1 MKAVRLN
8 ELGGPEKLHVEE
20 IPDPVPGPGQICVKL
35 KRAAFNRRDVF
46 ITKNLYPGVALP
58 ATLGSDGTGEV
69 AALGAGVAGPALGTP
84 VVIDPEIGWDDTLG
98 HAYAGGGSVL
108 GMPVDGTFAEYIV
121 VPAENVYP
129 KPAGL
134 DDDEAAA
141 IPLAGL
147 TAYRAAFTRGRL
159 SKDDVVLITGVGG
172 GVQSFVLLYAKRAGA
187 RTIVTSGSDEK
198 LARAKALGA
207 DVAIN
212 YKSDPD
218 WHKTARKASDGG
230 PCSRSTRPAARRSPS
245 VSTSRARS
253 AASSATAARP
263 EIPRSGPSR
272 SSGTARRA
280 RLVDGQ
286 SLRFQGHARALRERA
301 APRRRPRLP
310 AGRSRGRRAAPL
322 AERAVRQGR
331 AGDQL
336 TARLRPAPAAGAGGI
351 GFSRRGAAFLEAR
364 T

>member
-187 RTIVTSGSDEK
+187 RTIVTS
-198 LARAKALGA
+198 RAKALGA

-230 PCSRSTRPAARRSPS
+230 PTLAIDSTGGETFAKCLDIARTFGRVVSYGGTTGDSKIRPFSIFWKQLDVLGSSMGSPS
-245 VSTSRARS
+245 DFKGMLALF
-253 AASSATAARP
+253 
-263 EIPRSGPSR
+263 ESG
-272 SSGTARRA
+272 
-280 RLVDGQ
+280 
-286 SLRFQGHARALRERA
+286 
-301 APRRRPRLP
+301 
-310 AGRSRGRRAAPL
+310 
-322 AERAVRQGR
+322 
-331 AGDQL
+331 
-336 TARLRPAPAAGAGGI
+336 LRPVVDRVYPLEEAA
-351 GFSRRGAAFLEAR
+351 AAAQRLWQNEQFGKVVLAIS
-364 T
+364 